1 MTLARCRRTVFFA
14 LLVALSLSATTEITA
29 HEIRPGF
36 LEIEE
41 IAPQQ
46 FSVFFKTPLY
56 YGTRLNM
63 NPVLPAG
70 CRELTPVSRRVTLD
84 AMFERWHV
92 GCEDDFVG
100 QTIAIAGLESL
111 LTDVLVQIRLLDGT
125 SHTVRLR
132 PVATSFVVPAEPS
145 AWQVATTYLALG
157 VEHILSGIDHLLFV
171 LALLLLVKGGWMLL
185 KTITAFTIA
194 HSITLALAS
203 LGVLQVPGPP
213 VEAVIAVSIVFLASE
228 LARSQAGRGGLAQR
242 FPWIVAFSFGLLH
255 GLGFAGALAEIGLPQ
270 GQIPLALFQFN
281 VGVELG
287 QLMFVAAM
295 LLASWV
301 LGRLKVPQPAWARSV
316 PAYAIGAIAVFWT
329 LQRVMSF

>member
-1 MTLARCRRTVFFA
+1 MTGGRGHRVTLVG
-14 LLVALSLSATTEITA
+14 LLVVASLVATTRLSA

-41 IAPQQ
+41 TAPRQ

-56 YGTRLNM
+56 YGEVLNM
-63 NPVLPAG
+63 NPVLPPG
-70 CRELTPVSRRVTLD
+70 CAILTPVSRRATTD
-84 AMFERWHV
+84 ALFERWHV
-92 GCEDDFVG
+92 GCEADLVG
-100 QTIAIAGLESL
+100 QTIAIEGLESL

-145 AWQVATTYLALG
+145 AWQVATTYLGLG

-171 LALLLLVKGGWMLL
+171 LALLLLVRGRWMLL

-203 LGVLQVPGPP
+203 LGVVQVPGAP

-228 LARSQAGRGGLAQR
+228 LARSHLGRPGLTQR
-242 FPWIVAFSFGLLH
+242 FPWVVAFSFGLLH

-281 VGVELG
+281 VGVEAG
-287 QLMFVAAM
+287 QLLFVAA
-295 LLASWV
+295 A
-301 LGRLKVPQPAWARSV
+301 LGVGWGIRRTKIPQPVWARLV

-329 LQRVMSF
+329 LQRVASF